1 MLSGFFFVQICSKT
15 FKNVYYSWCI
25 HGAKILYIVLQSV
38 LSGFWCGFGA
48 KKCAEVVEPPQ
59 RIKIFWQH

>member
-25 HGAKILYIVLQSV
+25 HGAKILYIAFQL
-38 LSGFWCGFGA
+38 GYRDFGA
-48 KKCAEVVEPPQ
+48 DLVQKNAPKWLNHRSA
-59 RIKIFWQH
+59 